1 MARIIPLTVPK
12 WGMAMEEGTLVNWL
26 VDEGDTLAEGAD
38 VAELESSKI
47 VNVLQAHFGG
57 TLRRKTA
64 NVGDTLPVGAL
75 LAVIADTGVA
85 DTEIDAFV
93 SSFRA
98 APTPLS
104 AMTPESQN
112 VGPDLSGQPLPGRMN
127 PAPHGTE
134 SAPASGQAMIPANL
148 KQGADDSGV
157 PATPHARRM
166 AQNLGIN
173 LNNVKGSGRNGRV
186 SEADIEQAIVAAG
199 GILPNKAPATSAASK
214 EPAMQG
220 TDPAPEVVQEI
231 PMAGMRETIARRLQ
245 ESKQTVPHY
254 RLVAD
259 ASVDA
264 LLALRDRLNQSSPE
278 ARITVNDMLIKACAM
293 ALMAVPECNIQF
305 DAGVIRRYRNADISM
320 AVALDGGLI
329 TPIIR
334 NANLKSF
341 AQIAGETRDL
351 AERAKANKLKTSEYT
366 GGTLTI
372 SNLGM
377 YGIRQFDAIIN
388 PPQASILAVG
398 RAEPRVV
405 ARDGRPAV
413 ATMLTLSLSCDH
425 RVIDGVLAARFLQS
439 LARFIE
445 APESMS

>member
-1 MARIIPLTVPK
+1 MSKIIPLTVPK

-26 VDEGDTLAEGAD
+26 VEEGDALAEGAD

-47 VNVLQAHFGG
+47 VNVLQTHFGG

-64 NVGDTLPVGAL
+64 NIGDTLPVGAL
-75 LAVIADTGVA
+75 LAVISEAGVA

-93 SSFRA
+93 SGFQ
-98 APTPLS
+98 PTRGITAGEVTAGTGTPS
-104 AMTPESQN
+104 ALTSLPAEQ
-112 VGPDLSGQPLPGRMN
+112 PRGQ
-127 PAPHGTE
+127 TQTQV
-134 SAPASGQAMIPANL
+134 PASL
-148 KQGADDSGV
+148 KQGGDDSGI

-166 AQNLGIN
+166 AQSLGIN

-186 SEADIEQAIVAAG
+186 SELDIERVIIAAG
-199 GILPNKAPATSAASK
+199 GTVAPKSPVTGAGAGTKAPGQQSVTA
-214 EPAMQG
+214 
-220 TDPAPEVVQEI
+220 APEIVHEI

-245 ESKQTVPHY
+245 ESKRTVPHY

-264 LLALRDRLNQSSPE
+264 LFALRGRLNQTSPD
-278 ARITVNDMLIKACAM
+278 ARITVNDMLIRACAL

-305 DAGVIRRYRNADISM
+305 EGGVIRRFRNADISV

-329 TPIIR
+329 TPIVR
-334 NANLKSF
+334 NANFKSF
-341 AQIAGETRDL
+341 AQIASETRDL
-351 AERAKANKLKTSEYT
+351 TERAKMSKLKTSEYA

-388 PPQASILAVG
+388 PPQAAVLAVG
-398 RAEPRVV
+398 RAEPRAV
-405 ARDGRPAV
+405 ARDGKAAV

-425 RVIDGVLAARFLQS
+425 RVIDGALAARFLQH
-439 LARFIE
+439 LTRFIE